1 MCSRRPLLHARFCAA
16 RATCT
21 WAMTVGRPR
30 MQRLFMNPAASTAAD
45 TLGSWH
51 ARAHV
56 RGQKRASFSP
66 SQPIY
71 PSAWPRKPAGASL
84 TSETPDRRMDGR
96 TGADLRLDV
105 GKQARGPL
113 HRLPVH
119 QPRRQLQSLCHL
131 WGRVPACTGVSL
143 SLSVYP
149 SVCLSVSLS
158 LSPSLP
164 HSLSLYLYISLSP
177 SLPPSHPSLSVCLS
191 VCLTVFLS
199 FSAPPSLPEPSL
211 LLLFLLPCPHRDDV
225 SGAPALLHQ
234 IFLAIFPKGA
244 GRERTPTR
252 AHATTSRTR
261 RLSARE
267 AQARARHGSGARRG
281 RRIGHPRT
289 PRGRWGTRR
298 TSTRRRVECAPRPS
312 TSPGTPK
319 GPRKECGGRGG
330 GGRGVAARN
339 RPGGRRGRR
348 A

>member
-131 WGRVPACTGVSL
+131 WGVCRRARASLHLSL
-143 SLSVYP
+143 SLS
-149 SVCLSVSLS
+149 LSLSISLSISLSLTHTHTQSQSLS
-158 LSPSLP
+158 LSL
-164 HSLSLYLYISLSP
+164 SLSLSRGLSELP
-177 SLPPSHPSLSVCLS
+177 S
-191 VCLTVFLS
+191 
-199 FSAPPSLPEPSL
+199 
-211 LLLFLLPCPHRDDV
+211 
-225 SGAPALLHQ
+225 
-234 IFLAIFPKGA
+234 
-244 GRERTPTR
+244 
-252 AHATTSRTR
+252 AT
-261 RLSARE
+261 E
-267 AQARARHGSGARRG
+267 
-281 RRIGHPRT
+281 
-289 PRGRWGTRR
+289 
-298 TSTRRRVECAPRPS
+298 
-312 TSPGTPK
+312 
-319 GPRKECGGRGG
+319 
-330 GGRGVAARN
+330 
-339 RPGGRRGRR
+339 
-348 A
+348 